1 MDDERP
7 LTATGPLEFGIAAD
21 GFVRWALVDLGAIV
35 EEARERL
42 DLSPIAAAAL
52 GRAEAAA
59 VLLLRL
65 AVKAP
70 TRLLLEIVGDGPLR
84 SVLAEVDADGQLRG
98 TVGHPRV
105 DLPAGPG
112 GKLAVGAAVG
122 KGLLRV
128 TRESVGDVRYSS
140 QVELVSGEIGL
151 DVAHYLEQ
159 SEQTSSAVL
168 VGVLTKPHGVAAAGG
183 MIVEAL
189 PGAPDETL
197 SRLEA
202 NLTGVSGISHLLEAG
217 GTAAVREV
225 VLAGLAPEIVD
236 RRELRHACRCNRE
249 RIHIH
254 LAQLT
259 PEDRAELRAEDD
271 HLEAACVFCGNRY
284 RFVESEWATS

>member
-1 MDDERP
+1 MDDIRP

-21 GFVRWALVDLGAIV
+21 GFVRWALVDLGEIV
-35 EEARERL
+35 EEARDRL

-59 VLLLRL
+59 LLLLRL
-65 AVKAP
+65 AVKSP
-70 TRLLLEIVGDGPLR
+70 TRLMLEIVGDGPLR
-84 SVLAEVDADGQLRG
+84 SVFAEVDVEGQLRG
-98 TVGHPRV
+98 TVGNPRV
-105 DLPAGPG
+105 DLPSGPG
-112 GKLAVGAAVG
+112 GKLAVGPAIG

-128 TRESVGDVRYSS
+128 TRESVDDVRYSS

-197 SRLEA
+197 ARLEA
-202 NLTGVSGISHLLEAG
+202 NLAGLPGISLLLEQG
-217 GTAAVREV
+217 GTSAVREA
-225 VLAGLAPEIVD
+225 VLAGLAPELVD
-236 RRELRHACRCNRE
+236 RRTLHHACRCNRE
-249 RIHIH
+249 RIRIH

-259 PEDRAELRAEDD
+259 PEDRAELRAADD
-271 HLEAACVFCGNRY
+271 HLEAGCVFCGNRF
-284 RFVESEWATS
+284 RFGERELVG